1 MKLIKVNE
9 DIGIE
14 RIYTEV
20 VSTIR
25 NGATESIPKSTG
37 KRVGKI
43 VPWWNEKCSIAVR
56 RKRKAFKKLKRTH
69 NWENMIMYKKSQ
81 AETRKI
87 IREVKKEYWRMF
99 CDEIGK
105 NTPVE
110 EVWNMIKKMSG
121 VRREYDYPVL
131 NIGGKIAVSDKDKG
145 EMFRKEFSK
154 VNSSDNLMKESKDM
168 REKLLI
174 DHPYI
179 REKKRAT
186 NSALDVPFSFPE
198 LKRALKNTKISTPG
212 QDGIS
217 YVMLKKLSDESLNI
231 ILEFYNRV
239 WEEGIL
245 PKGWKEALIIPIK
258 KPGKEPSNPL
268 NYRPIALTSHL
279 CKLMEK
285 MITDR
290 LMYSMEKNNFFSPY
304 QSGFRRGRGTMD
316 SIIKLDSDIRKAL
329 INKETIIAVFFDV
342 EKAYDMLWKE
352 GLLIKLDQIGIG
364 GRIYNWIKEF
374 LIERNIKVK
383 VGEYIS
389 REGSIEN
396 GTPQGSVISPL
407 LFIIMINDVFATIG
421 ENINKS
427 LFADDGALWL
437 RGRNVEYIVNKMQ
450 TVLISVEK
458 WSYKWGLTFSVDKT
472 KYIFFTNKR
481 RSIDLKLKLYNKELE
496 QVKV

>member
-1 MKLIKVNE
+1 
-9 DIGIE
+9 
-14 RIYTEV
+14 
-20 VSTIR
+20 
-25 NGATESIPKSTG
+25 
-37 KRVGKI
+37 
-43 VPWWNEKCSIAVR
+43 
-56 RKRKAFKKLKRTH
+56 
-69 NWENMIMYKKSQ
+69 
-81 AETRKI
+81 
-87 IREVKKEYWRMF
+87 
-99 CDEIGK
+99 
-105 NTPVE
+105 
-110 EVWNMIKKMSG
+110 
-121 VRREYDYPVL
+121 
-131 NIGGKIAVSDKDKG
+131 
-145 EMFRKEFSK
+145 
-154 VNSSDNLMKESKDM
+154 M

-174 DHPYI
+174 EHPYI
-179 REKKRAT
+179 REMKRAT
-186 NSALDVPFSFPE
+186 NSPLDVPFSFPE
-198 LKRALKNTKISTPG
+198 LKRALKNTKASTPG

-217 YVMLKKLSDESLNI
+217 YVMLKKLSDESLSI

-239 WEEGIL
+239 WEEGVL

-258 KPGKEPSNPL
+258 KPGKDPSNPL

-290 LMYSMEKNNFFSPY
+290 LMYNMEKNNFFSPY

-316 SIIKLDSDIRKAL
+316 SIIKLESDIRKAL

-383 VGEYIS
+383 VGDYIS

-421 ENINKS
+421 ENINKYLLQMMELCGLEVGMLS
-427 LFADDGALWL
+427 IL
-437 RGRNVEYIVNKMQ
+437 
-450 TVLISVEK
+450 LIK
-458 WSYKWGLTFSVDKT
+458 CKQFY
-472 KYIFFTNKR
+472 
-481 RSIDLKLKLYNKELE
+481 
-496 QVKV
+496 